1 MQGHLLFEIKGENM
15 LKKNDLILMIVI
27 VALGVGAILAIHFT
41 KESGSK
47 VRVTLKQEELKTF
60 KLKENTIYTVEG
72 ENGAWNTFEIKD
84 GYVDMID
91 ASCPDKLCVAQKS
104 IHYNHETIVCL
115 PNQVVLEIVGGEE
128 NAVDSVVN

>member
-60 KLKENTIYTVEG
+60 KLEENTIYTVEG

-91 ASCPDKLCVAQKS
+91 ASCPDKLCVAQKR

>member
-60 KLKENTIYTVEG
+60 KLEENTIYTVEG

-84 GYVDMID
+84 GYVDM
-91 ASCPDKLCVAQKS
+91 
-104 IHYNHETIVCL
+104 
-115 PNQVVLEIVGGEE
+115 
-128 NAVDSVVN
+128 